1 MGWVFYAALSAV
13 LAGLV
18 AIFGKVGIRGVD
30 NTLATA
36 VRAGVMFGALV
47 LLLLARGTLGEVR
60 SLSWHPLLFI
70 LLSGLAGAGSW
81 LC

>member
-1 MGWVFYAALSAV
+1 MFYAALSAV

-36 VRAGVMFGALV
+36 VRAGLMLIGAVMV
-47 LLLLARGTLGEVR
+47 AR
-60 SLSWHPLLFI
+60 S
-70 LLSGLAGAGSW
+70 
-81 LC
+81 